1 MHRHQERGR
10 ELEPAELLTG
20 LLYLV
25 TLLIF
30 VAIPG
35 GCV

>member
-1 MHRHQERGR
+1 MHRQRERGR
-10 ELEPAELLTG
+10 ELEPAEWLTG
-20 LLYLV
+20 FLYLV

-30 VAIPG
+30 VAFLG